1 MALLN
6 ASNCTPVLT
15 VKMRNA
21 HWTATRRKDKVNVS
35 TALVYVMPTGLVKAA
50 STKHVQITAGTT
62 VTAKK
67 ENACA
72 TKVTKVN
79 CALSAT
85 SNMANAIL
93 KPENANATQLKNQL
107 QLSKVKCGLVM
118 IVQQKVAQ
126 MIVAQKD
133 RV

>member
-1 MALLN
+1 
-6 ASNCTPVLT
+6 
-15 VKMRNA
+15 
-21 HWTATRRKDKVNVS
+21 
-35 TALVYVMPTGLVKAA
+35 
-50 STKHVQITAGTT
+50 
-62 VTAKK
+62 
-67 ENACA
+67 
-72 TKVTKVN
+72 
-79 CALSAT
+79 
-85 SNMANAIL
+85 MANAIL